1 MPEAPGCVDRGPV
14 GTEGVRRVPLREA
27 FRMLAGEGL
36 IAIEPQHGAV
46 MREQSDTERRDRFE
60 AVAARIAPG
69 TGARVNGVDG
79 FAARRQ
85 SAADC

>member
-14 GTEGVRRVPLREA
+14 GTEGVRRVPLHEA

-36 IAIEPQHGAV
+36 IEIEPRRGAV
-46 MREQSDTERRDRFE
+46 LREQSDTERRDRFE
-60 AVAARIAPG
+60 AVAARIAPS
-69 TGARVNGVDG
+69 TGARVSGVDG